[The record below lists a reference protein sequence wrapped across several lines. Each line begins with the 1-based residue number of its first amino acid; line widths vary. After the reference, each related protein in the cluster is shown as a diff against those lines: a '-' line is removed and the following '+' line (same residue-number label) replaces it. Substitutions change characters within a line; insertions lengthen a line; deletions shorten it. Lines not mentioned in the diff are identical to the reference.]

1 MFKTMKSHRWL
12 LLGSGVFW
20 AITLGFIGFKL
31 NHPFGSVFQGTFWL
45 FLFLTALLLWML
57 GRFLIKKRL
66 MMLKILS
73 VLPFLFS
80 LIISIVTLIG
90 MIDYRLLLP
99 GISSKPTP
107 ESWAADYQT
116 LKVRLR
122 LHPAFKDSLSDSLF
136 DETKPDFN
144 TLSNDHSLVVLMKLA
159 GKLSD
164 GHTFVHPLQ
173 PAISA
178 RYFPLT
184 GYWFKEGYFITR
196 TSAEYSVLKGRQ
208 VVGLNGIRVEDLLVK
223 INELTGPENCWQGL
237 SQFDQFV
244 FSSNVLHGLNI
255 IDNNEECIVN
265 YLADDGKVRNAV
277 IKSESF
283 LNWFFWAL
291 KPVHASEFSPAL
303 MNLRKPNYTIHF
315 DSLQRTLL
323 LSLHLIQPTRK
334 FSINQLSRQLT
345 LSLQKNP
352 EKLVVDLRNSL
363 GGNNQ
368 LYAPIIN
375 AIKNDTPPKIY
386 VFTSRKTFSASVNF
400 ISELQRAVPIILVGE
415 PTGAG
420 PNHYGDAEHTFLPST
435 GISVFISTRK
445 WIFDSLN
452 SKRSYEPDIY
462 VPNSFKDFQQSIDA
476 CLKVIE

>member
-1 MFKTMKSHRWL
+1 MFKTMKSRRWL
-12 LLGSGVFW
+12 LFGSGLFW
-20 AITLGFIGFKL
+20 AITLGYLVFKL
-31 NHPFGSVFQGTFWL
+31 NDPFGRVFQGTFWL
-45 FLFLTALLLWML
+45 FLLLTALLFSMF
-57 GRFLIKKRL
+57 GRFLIKRRW

-73 VLPFLFS
+73 VLPFLVS
-80 LIISIVTLIG
+80 SIIVMVTLIS

-107 ESWAADYQT
+107 ESWAADYET
-116 LKVRLR
+116 LKVRLK
-122 LHPAFKDSLSDSLF
+122 LHPAFKDSLRDTFF

-144 TLSNDHSLVVLMKLA
+144 ILSDDHCLVMLMKLA

-173 PAISA
+173 PAIRAS
-178 RYFPLT
+178 YFPLT
-184 GYWFKEGYFITR
+184 GYWFKEGYYITR
-196 TSAEYSVLKGRQ
+196 TSAEYSFLKGRQ
-208 VVGLNGIRVEDLLVK
+208 LVGINGIRVEDLLEK
-223 INELTGPENCWQGL
+223 INKLTGPENYWQGL

-244 FSSNVLHGLNI
+244 FSANVLHGLNI
-255 IDNNEECIVN
+255 IDNNEECIAN
-265 YLADDGKVRNAV
+265 YMADDGKVMNAV

-291 KPVHASEFSPAL
+291 KPVDASEFSPAL

-315 DSLQRTLL
+315 DSSQRAVL
-323 LSLHLIQPTRK
+323 LSLHLIQPTKK
-334 FSINQLSRQLT
+334 FSIRELSRQLT
-345 LSLQKNP
+345 LSLQKKP

-375 AIKNDTPPKIY
+375 SIKNDTPPKVY

-400 ISELQRAVPIILVGE
+400 ISELQRVVPIILVGE

-452 SKRSYEPDIY
+452 SKRSYDPHIY
-462 VPNSFKDFQQSIDA
+462 VPNSFNDFQQSIDA